1 MASTSL
7 VSSVDLAIPLPTQP
21 VKKSTS
27 NPIEYR
33 DETMGY
39 DSRCFMPVKGGIA
52 TSSDAIVINTKNTKR
67 GTFNSWGLWVISSC
81 AAYAMVIATGT
92 QIKARKPAESTMV
105 AYAITALDT
114 THKNVRLPIH
124 SHRIFLCD
132 SPRHN
137 HLGNFLKN
145 LKKNCIVVEKEERK
159 GHAAKNA
166 AEREVTRMIIRPRI
180 RIAPTA

>member
-67 GTFNSWGLWVISSC
+67 GTFNS
-81 AAYAMVIATGT
+81 
-92 QIKARKPAESTMV
+92 
-105 AYAITALDT
+105 
-114 THKNVRLPIH
+114 
-124 SHRIFLCD
+124 
-132 SPRHN
+132 
-137 HLGNFLKN
+137 
-145 LKKNCIVVEKEERK
+145 
-159 GHAAKNA
+159 
-166 AEREVTRMIIRPRI
+166 
-180 RIAPTA
+180 